1 MTAPSRVQGGSGYER
16 GFGRKTPAG
25 YLANKRASPNDASVP
40 TKGRPVTHAIITL
53 IAEYGLLLVFIN
65 VLVEQAGLPLP
76 AVPTLVVA
84 GALASIGRLPL
95 GAVVLVA
102 LLACLISDFVWYLAG
117 RRFGPTVMRTLCRI
131 SLSPDSCVKQSELRF
146 QRWRGQILLIAKF
159 VPGLS
164 TIAPPLMGAMKL
176 RPHVFMLFDALGS
189 LIWIGV
195 VVGLGYVFSQQID
208 HVLFVLASAGT
219 VTVEFLVAALLAY
232 MLAKWWQRKRLLLS
246 LRLARMSVDELHQLV
261 EQGMAPVI
269 VDVRSQAARLVD
281 DRIIPGALMVNLG
294 DINEEL
300 DHVPIDQE
308 VVIYCSCPNEVSAAK
323 AAKGLMVQG
332 YRKVRPLLGGL
343 DAWADA
349 GYSIERLVPPQ
360 TVTLEGAPIVPGRAG

>member
-1 MTAPSRVQGGSGYER
+1 M
-16 GFGRKTPAG
+16 
-25 YLANKRASPNDASVP
+25 
-40 TKGRPVTHAIITL
+40 THAIIAL

-84 GALASIGRLPL
+84 GALSSIGKLPL
-95 GAVVLVA
+95 TSVILVA
-102 LLACLISDFVWYLAG
+102 LLACLISDFAWYWAG
-117 RRFGPTVMRTLCRI
+117 RRYGGAVMRTLCRI

-176 RPHVFMLFDALGS
+176 RPPIFVLLDGLGS

-195 VVGLGYVFSQQID
+195 VVGLGYAFSQQID

-219 VTVEFLVAALLAY
+219 VTVEFLVALLVAY
-232 MLAKWWQRKRLLLS
+232 VLVKWWQRKRLLLS
-246 LRLARMSVDELHQLV
+246 LRLARISVDELHKLI
-261 EQGMAPVI
+261 EDGKAPVV
-269 VDVRSQAARLVD
+269 VDVRSQASRLAD
-281 DRIIPGALMVNLG
+281 NRIIPGALMAGLRGIDQDLN
-294 DINEEL
+294 D
-300 DHVPIDQE
+300 VPIDQD
-308 VVIYCSCPNEVSAAK
+308 VVIYCSCPNEISAAK
-323 AAKGLMVQG
+323 AAKGLMMQG
-332 YRKVRPLLGGL
+332 YRRVRPLLGGL

-349 GYSIERLVPPQ
+349 GYEIDVVVSTQPLAVDETSMVSSHAR
-360 TVTLEGAPIVPGRAG
+360 